1 MAEQDTLQETR
12 KAASDLS
19 KTSQKSLDQ
28 VHDASNQIGD
38 HVRDASKR
46 TIDSIAKAQE
56 GTKTAVA
63 DVQKTIA
70 DAYGRSIQEWQD
82 LSQRAFTL
90 KTPKDFA
97 AWQMD
102 VVQHMQNNVAAMTEI
117 YRSSATSFTK
127 NLLPSLVDRSTAA
140 ERAKAA

>member
-1 MAEQDTLQETR
+1 MAEQDTLHETR

-28 VHDASNQIGD
+28 VQEASNQIGD
-38 HVRDASKR
+38 RVRDASKR
-46 TIDSIAKAQE
+46 TIDNIAKAQE
-56 GTKTAVA
+56 GTKAAVA

-70 DAYGRSIQEWQD
+70 DAYGRSLQEWQD

-117 YRSSATSFTK
+117 YRASATGFTR
-127 NLLPSLVDRSTAA
+127 NMLPVLANRTTAT
-140 ERAKAA
+140 ERAAAA